1 MSLTQKLSTCEG
13 VSVLLGT
20 FKKIST
26 QNFSI
31 LKIFLFL
38 FQKKMT
44 LVPLEIKLKK
54 LIMNFISY

>member
-31 LKIFLFL
+31 LKIFISF
-38 FQKKMT
+38 
-44 LVPLEIKLKK
+44 PLPEK
-54 LIMNFISY
+54 NDISAS